1 MKRLLINEDER
12 SLIQEVYTMYTTGT
26 GDINEYVSN
35 VLGFNVTIEISEPV
49 AVPAFD
55 PDGERAKGFGLLVN
69 AVVRREGSKEL
80 LILVCSIDPED
91 NVRGCRAYSVHTK
104 SVKTACMH
112 KIPGIT
118 QEELRY
124 LKKGYKLFNE
134 VGEGDVLD
142 REMVKVINPIYGA
155 LEVTWAKDMMYTI
168 PFGPD
173 NQKVRGVGM
182 VVLAIAAVEKS
193 DKLTLNVGII
203 DADNSLI
210 RGYVYNIVPDFHI
223 PGY

>member
-12 SLIQEVYTMYTTGT
+12 SLIQEVYTMYTTGA

-35 VLGFNVTIEISEPV
+35 VLGFNVTIAISDLIF
-49 AVPAFD
+49 VPAFNSE
-55 PDGERAKGFGLLVN
+55 GEKVKGTGLLVN
-69 AVVRREGSKEL
+69 ATVRREGSKEL
-80 LILVCSIDPED
+80 LILTCSVDPD
-91 NVRGCRAYSVHTK
+91 DHIRGCMVYSVNTK
-104 SVKTACMH
+104 SVKDACIH
-112 KIPGIT
+112 EVPSIT
-118 QEELRY
+118 PEELGY
-124 LKKGYKLFNE
+124 LKKGYELFTAKC
-134 VGEGDVLD
+134 DVNT
-142 REMVKVINPIYGA
+142 EMQEVINPIYGS
-155 LEVTWAKDMMYTI
+155 LSVHWAEDEMYAGA
-168 PFGPD
+168 FGPD
-173 NQKVRGVGM
+173 GEKVPGVGM